1 VSTPSVETPI
11 DEPAAVAGGT
21 ATDGRR
27 LTPKATAT
35 RIRIIESATELFA
48 TEGYAGVSVREVAAR
63 SGVTSGAIYAT
74 FRGKADLLIEALRA
88 SIAIDLNDVPVDVL
102 TRPLPQIDAHQFTS
116 AETPRRQRLRMLM
129 IEAAVAA
136 RTDTTVRDQL
146 GVLLAERL
154 AEWTGSHEQWQR
166 AAHVD
171 PSLDMRQLTALLMC
185 IEIGAGVMAAAGIDA
200 PTGDQTA
207 VLVERMLQG
216 LVPKRPR

>member
-1 VSTPSVETPI
+1 VTGTSI
-11 DEPAAVAGGT
+11 DDTATGKGGT

-27 LTPKATAT
+27 LSPKATAT
-35 RIRIIESATELFA
+35 RNRIIEIATELFA

-88 SIAIDLNDVPVDVL
+88 SIAIDLDNVPVDVL
-102 TRPLPQIDAHQFTS
+102 TRPLPEIDAFQFTS

-146 GVLLAERL
+146 GALLGERL
-154 AEWTGSHEQWQR
+154 AEWTGSHEEWQR
-166 AAHVD
+166 AAGVD
-171 PSLDMRQLTALLMC
+171 SELDMRQLTALLMC
-185 IEIGAGVMAAAGIDA
+185 VEIGAGAMLAAGIDA
-200 PTGDQTA
+200 PTGEQTA
-207 VLVERMLQG
+207 LLVQRMLQG